1 MFMDMGY
8 SPSPGQVQV
17 LSLRM
22 GEHPDNINMVT
33 RVARDCLLA
42 YVECH
47 LLGEIHNKVSA
58 QFPISIREV
67 IDFRQDNT
75 GSMDVCI
82 RKLINLKQGEKEKLQ
97 GLCDRKEVGNFLR
110 CFIQQ
115 KESELQ
121 CPVCFEVAGVPIFR
135 CSKEHLICSSCRFKV
150 SKCPECR
157 VEYRGPPERY
167 RLAERSVEEIQS
179 LRKQLAGMK

>member
-22 GEHPDNINMVT
+22 GEHPVNVDMVT
-33 RVARDCLLA
+33 SVARDCLLA

-67 IDFRQDNT
+67 IDFRQDQT
-75 GSMDVCI
+75 GSIDVCI
-82 RKLINLKQGEKEKLQ
+82 RKLINFKQEEKEKLR
-97 GLCDRKEVGNFLR
+97 DRKEVGNFLR

-121 CPVCFEVAGVPIFR
+121 CPVCYEVADVPIYR
-135 CSKEHLICSSCRFKV
+135 CSKEHLICYSCRSRV
-150 SKCPECR
+150 TTCPRCR
-157 VEYRGPPERY
+157 MEYRGPPERY
-167 RLAERSVEEIQS
+167 RYAERTVEEIQR
-179 LRKQLAGMK
+179 LRQQLAKLK